1 MFTTNYNNDPTHQQV
16 SGATMAAPPGNVKP
30 WNAIKAFEELGR
42 GNSMYGM
49 FIRFGQLRSGLDPGS
64 SLKVRKVFQT
74 RLDEK
79 KSKLAGGY
87 MNSFPFCVRRTA
99 DGDLQDLGGDEC
111 FDVFD
116 GNHRYHAIKKLIEEA
131 SQIYSD
137 DSRIPCI
144 VYKKALPN
152 HLAMT
157 HAAIVNDMQMAAV
170 AGSPLDIMRFLNN
183 MKGQCLANMPQGARP
198 TDSQVCELVT
208 ANIAEFFQSQGAQ
221 KPTSWAQPRFVF
233 TALSFLKHLGVA
245 GLMEAE
251 RLQDFNPEAAYNLLG
266 TIIDYVPAAS
276 ACTLVLN
283 PHSHIITT
291 CVTTTCAGNLVYIF
305 AYLMCAEQGL
315 RLLG

>member
-1 MFTTNYNNDPTHQQV
+1 MFATNYNNDPTHQQV

-116 GNHRYHAIKKLIEEA
+116 GNHRYHAIKKLIEEG
-131 SQIYSD
+131 SKIYSD
-137 DSRIPCI
+137 DSRIPSL
-144 VYKKALPN
+144 VKK
-152 HLAMT
+152 
-157 HAAIVNDMQMAAV
+157 
-170 AGSPLDIMRFLNN
+170 
-183 MKGQCLANMPQGARP
+183 
-198 TDSQVCELVT
+198 
-208 ANIAEFFQSQGAQ
+208 
-221 KPTSWAQPRFVF
+221 
-233 TALSFLKHLGVA
+233 
-245 GLMEAE
+245 
-251 RLQDFNPEAAYNLLG
+251 
-266 TIIDYVPAAS
+266 TIIIERTPLYIIVFHPFNGF
-276 ACTLVLN
+276 TITIHYK
-283 PHSHIITT
+283 PHYNGRKPLH
-291 CVTTTCAGNLVYIF
+291 
-305 AYLMCAEQGL
+305 LMVVRQ
-315 RLLG
+315 